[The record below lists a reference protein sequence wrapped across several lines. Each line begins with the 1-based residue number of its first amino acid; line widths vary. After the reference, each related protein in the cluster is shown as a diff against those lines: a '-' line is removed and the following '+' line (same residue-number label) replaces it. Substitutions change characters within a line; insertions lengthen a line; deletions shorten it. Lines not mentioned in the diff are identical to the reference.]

1 MKVSTKKAKQE
12 AYMSDTAFAE
22 LEESLNQAVTYER
35 GASEGY
41 RVTKRAAPAPPKPRS
56 RVHILRLRRQLNC
69 SQSMFARM
77 LNVSTKTVQA
87 WEQGTRTPSD
97 AALKL
102 LAIAEKH
109 PEALLDSI

>member
-1 MKVSTKKAKQE
+1 MKASSKKARQQT
-12 AYMSDTAFAE
+12 YMSDAAFAE
-22 LEESLNQAVTYER
+22 LEESLNQAVAFEQ
-35 GASEGY
+35 GAREGY
-41 RVTKRAAPAPPKPRS
+41 RVTKRAVPAPPKPRS

-87 WEQGTRTPSD
+87 WEQGTRRPSD

-102 LAIAEKH
+102 LAIAENH